1 MDTDAQYLQDII
13 QHTLRLTHRSG
24 FHPERSNVATTGRI
38 RETLQLMPQLMMR
51 RGPTARPGTVNALEH
66 ETPRPVPGCGHMH
79 HACSVADA
87 ATVAESVPY
96 CAVERSGLRG
106 IYSPARDDAAAGSGQ
121 PPQMHD
127 ASVKPTAAVARGG
140 RAAGP
145 HLAPIN
151 HANRYAAAP
160 GRQNVRDGRG
170 MTGAARR
177 VAPLHSPPQR
187 VTGLPPLDSTAS
199 SFQAFSAPSVPDRS
213 AWPNSQGAAGRPT
226 GLPLLLSHALQPHAG
241 ARERSSP
248 NFPADAYISSAAD
261 G

>member
-87 ATVAESVPY
+87 ATVSESVPY

-106 IYSPARDDAAAGSGQ
+106 IYIPARDDAAAGSGQ

-127 ASVKPTAAVARGG
+127 GFSEAYSSGG
-140 RAAGP
+140 KRRSG
-145 HLAPIN
+145 
-151 HANRYAAAP
+151 RRSAP
-160 GRQNVRDGRG
+160 GTHQSRQQICCCTR
-170 MTGAARR
+170 T
-177 VAPLHSPPQR
+177 SK
-187 VTGLPPLDSTAS
+187 
-199 SFQAFSAPSVPDRS
+199 
-213 AWPNSQGAAGRPT
+213 RP
-226 GLPLLLSHALQPHAG
+226 
-241 ARERSSP
+241 
-248 NFPADAYISSAAD
+248 
-261 G
+261 